1 MEANEKVMVRQ
12 KMTFKQFLK
21 RYSTL
26 LLLIF
31 FIIVAAIASP
41 NFLTLSN
48 LSNILQSYAAP
59 GIIAIG
65 MTFTMLTGGVDLSVG
80 SVAALSAMVSAMC
93 LSMGVPVIF
102 SVLLGV
108 IVGGVLGTVTG
119 LIVTF
124 AGLEPF
130 ICSLATMVSAR
141 GLAMLTTDGKVISGL
156 KNLAG
161 GEAYC
166 YLGGGSIDLGV
177 MKLPISGIT
186 WIVITI
192 IAALIL
198 KYTMFGRGIYAIGGN
213 KEAATLS
220 GIRVRLYG
228 TIVWTISGILAGYAG
243 IMTIAWLT
251 TAQPTI
257 MDGAE
262 LDAMASAVIGGT
274 AMSGGKGGVVGTFA
288 GVILLAIITNIF
300 NLLGL
305 QSYWQQIFKGI
316 IIIAALLLNLFVSKQ
331 DD

>member
-1 MEANEKVMVRQ
+1 MESVQ
-12 KMTFKQFLK
+12 KQGMTFKQFLK

-26 LLLIF
+26 LLLIV
-31 FIIVAAIASP
+31 FIILATCLSQ
-41 NFLTLSN
+41 NFFTLGN
-48 LSNILQSYAAP
+48 LSNILLSYAAP

-65 MTFTMLTGGVDLSVG
+65 MTFVILTGGVDLSVG

-93 LSMGVPVIF
+93 LVQGVPVF
-102 SVLLGV
+102 VAVLVGV
-108 IVGGVLGTVTG
+108 FVGAVLGTVTG

-124 AGLEPF
+124 ARLEPF

-141 GLAMLTTDGKVISGL
+141 GLAMLATDGKVISGL
-156 KNLAG
+156 KSLAG
-161 GEAYC
+161 GEAFC
-166 YLGGGSIDLGV
+166 YLGGGSIDLGF
-177 MKLPISGIT
+177 MRLPIAGLT
-186 WIVITI
+186 WIAITI

-198 KYTMFGRGIYAIGGN
+198 KYTIFGRGIYAIGGN
-213 KEAATLS
+213 REAAILS
-220 GIRVRLYG
+220 GVRVKLFG
-228 TIVWTISGILAGYAG
+228 TLVWTISGALAGYAG
-243 IMTIAWLT
+243 IMTISWLT

-262 LDAMASAVIGGT
+262 LDAIAAAVIGGT
-274 AMSGGKGGVVGTFA
+274 SMTGGKGGMIGTFA

-316 IIIAALLLNLFVSKQ
+316 IIVAALLLNLFVSKQ